1 MRLLINLF
9 VWLYFRFHANRWFDH
24 VRFRH
29 NLELK
34 YVWYVLNS
42 GSEARYKRNR
52 NIYFKLLWLM
62 DVRTIWKK
70 REGEGYPR
78 NEIYMPDCWFHDTRR
93 KENTPF
99 PFQKK
104 GEILLHFTSC
114 GHIKHH
120 FYALYISQKLRA
132 RWLCRLPHSISKLSA
147 SARKSIQRER
157 GREKENRD
165 CMRLSVCLVSDSTS
179 LPMSCFIAPEKS

>member
-1 MRLLINLF
+1 MFASDIIWSWNTCDMFWIAAVKRATSGTETSILSYCDWWMWELYGRKGRVRGIREMRFICLTVDL
-9 VWLYFRFHANRWFDH
+9 
-24 VRFRH
+24 
-29 NLELK
+29 
-34 YVWYVLNS
+34 
-42 GSEARYKRNR
+42 
-52 NIYFKLLWLM
+52 
-62 DVRTIWKK
+62 
-70 REGEGYPR
+70 
-78 NEIYMPDCWFHDTRR
+78 HDTRR